1 MKLRKIMAILLA
13 LCTVFFL
20 AGCGGGGGGADDAV
34 NESFT
39 ITYNEN
45 GAESGSAPAAQHGS
59 GDSSQSIQGNT
70 GNLAKSGYLFDGWN
84 TKSDGSGK
92 SYAPGAKYKGDSLT
106 LYAKWAAIFLVEEL
120 GGGSPAP
127 ALNGVQKAPGISN
140 LKIKGLTEKGRTLT
154 GIDIPPAI
162 DGNSVTAIGAGAFQN
177 CSFITSITLP
187 DTVTTIEG
195 NAFAGCTGIST
206 LIIPA
211 SVQNIGDGAFSG
223 CSSLASLAFLDTTPP
238 ANMGTGLLD
247 GTTATIQVPAGSE
260 GAFSAVPGL
269 GGHAV
274 AGSYTVTFDPAGGS
288 AVATQVVTDGEKA
301 VRPSP
306 DPTKADSEFAGWYN
320 GVTPFDFD
328 TPITESITLTAH
340 WNLVIKHTV
349 AFNSAGGSA
358 VASQSVR
365 DGHTATEPT
374 PAPTYAGFNF
384 MGWYKDGNPF
394 DFATPITGN
403 ITLTAHWLKDDFVM
417 VKGGMIDGIVED
429 SHIFIDGRT
438 VTIRDLY
445 VCIHEVT
452 QKEFKQ
458 YMKLY
463 VWTSDNGTN
472 HSLESQFNSGTG
484 DNYPVF
490 WTSWYSAV
498 IYCNLRSVAEGL
510 TPCYYIRIDDKDETD
525 VTKWM
530 TLGLDL
536 AAHDYQ
542 CLNCEDGKYYYNG
555 SQTLGR
561 SQVLL
566 DYTGNSDANGGIQ
579 FNTSANGYRLPTEV
593 EWEYIARGGLSNNG
607 MFPVQTTYAG
617 SDDYNDV
624 AVGFSTPSGAE
635 IKTKTPNALG
645 VYDMSGNAVEWVWD
659 WHEADGNITASTPV
673 TGPEKPAAGDG
684 RVKRGGSHNNSYI
697 FGSVDYRLNGIQGYA
712 NDGAGFRVVRN
723 AD

>member
-1 MKLRKIMAILLA
+1 MKQLSVLILAA
-13 LCTVFFL
+13 LLVFTF

-39 ITYNEN
+39 ISYDGN
-45 GAESGSAPAAQHGS
+45 GHESGTAPASQRSS
-59 GDSSQSIQGNT
+59 GDSSQSIQNNT
-70 GNLAKSGYLFDGWN
+70 GNLAKAGYLFDGWN
-84 TKSDGSGK
+84 TATDGSGK
-92 SYAPGAKYKGDSLT
+92 DYAPGSKYKGANLK
-106 LYAKWAAIFLVEEL
+106 LYAKWAAIYKVQNM
-120 GGGSPAP
+120 GGSPSP
-127 ALNGVQKAPGISN
+127 ALKAPGSSN
-140 LKIKGLTEKGRTLT
+140 LKILGLTEKGKTLT
-154 GIDIPPAI
+154 SINIPAAI
-162 DGNSVTAIGAGAFQN
+162 DGNTIKAIGSGAFQG
-177 CSFITSITLP
+177 CSFITELTLP
-187 DTVTTIEG
+187 ATVTAIEG
-195 NAFAGCTGIST
+195 NAFSGCTGIT
-206 LIIPA
+206 TIIIPA
-211 SVQNIGDGAFSG
+211 SVDTIGDGAFSG
-223 CSSLASLAFLDTTPP
+223 CSNLASLAFQATTPP
-238 ANMGTGLLD
+238 TLD
-247 GTTATIQVPAGSE
+247 GDILDGITPVIQVPA
-260 GAFSAVPGL
+260 SAVGEYTTAMSAY
-269 GGHAV
+269 GAHIE
-274 AGSYTVTFDPAGGS
+274 GSYTVTFDTDGGS
-288 AVATQVVTDGEKA
+288 EVPDQVVTEGELA

-320 GVTPFDFD
+320 GLALFDFD
-328 TPITESITLTAH
+328 TPITENITLTAH
-340 WNLVIKHTV
+340 WNLIIKHTV
-349 AFNSAGGSA
+349 TFNPDGGSS
-358 VASQSVR
+358 VASQAVR
-365 DGHTATEPT
+365 DGHTAAEPT
-374 PAPTYAGFNF
+374 PAPTRAGFNF
-384 MGWYKDGNPF
+384 MGWYNGNTLF
-394 DFATPITGN
+394 DFGTPITGN
-403 ITLTAHWLKDDFVM
+403 ITLTAHWLKEDFVK
-417 VKGGMIDGIVED
+417 VNGGTVSGQIAD
-429 SHIFIDGRT
+429 SNIFIAGRT
-438 VTIRDLY
+438 VNIRDMY
-445 VCIHEVT
+445 VCNHEVT

-472 HSLESQFNSGTG
+472 HSLESQFTSGTG

-536 AAHDYQ
+536 AADDHQ
-542 CLNCEDGKYYYNG
+542 CLSCEDGKYYYNG

-561 SQVLL
+561 SQALL

-645 VYDMSGNAVEWVWD
+645 VYDMSGNAFEWVWD

-697 FGSVDYRLNGIQGYA
+697 FGSVDYRLNGIHGYA